1 MKPFD
6 GTMDVNSG
14 DLGFVVQDYIDVIV
28 DQI

>member
-14 DLGFVVQDYIDVIV
+14 DLGFDLEDFTNGSVA
-28 DQI
+28 QI

>member
-14 DLGFVVQDYIDVIV
+14 DLGFDVQDFIDVIV